1 MGQLQTNQHQHFD
14 VIVVGA
20 GAMGSAAAYHL
31 AQDGQRV
38 LLLEQFQVGHLR
50 GSSHG
55 GSRIIR
61 YTHEDID
68 FTRWMPA
75 TFALWHR
82 LEQES
87 GQSLMQM
94 TNGLYFGLGNDPFLT
109 GAQQA
114 LHMLGFPYRLLTA
127 NDMRKEF
134 PQFQL
139 DDQWLALEQTETG
152 ILAATRCVQ
161 TLVTQAIQ
169 HGATLQE
176 SCKVL
181 AIRAEGEGVAV
192 RYATHGTET
201 EVYANRVVITAGPW
215 VHQLLDP
222 LLGYSLP
229 LTPTHQQVAYFRVE
243 NPELY
248 RIGCC
253 PIHIFFDGNL
263 GAYGFPIYEKPGH
276 VKVAIEL
283 ANIPIDPDQPAVL
296 DQQALQLLS
305 ATVGERLVGVDP
317 EPQWAESC
325 RYTETPNR
333 DFIIDYH
340 PEHPQIIFAS
350 GFSGRGFKHSIAIGR
365 ALADM
370 AQSDPGVYH
379 QEFWLPRFA
388 LKVFAP

>member
-1 MGQLQTNQHQHFD
+1 MQL
-14 VIVVGA
+14 
-20 GAMGSAAAYHL
+20 
-31 AQDGQRV
+31 
-38 LLLEQFQVGHLR
+38 
-50 GSSHG
+50 
-55 GSRIIR
+55 
-61 YTHEDID
+61 
-68 FTRWMPA
+68 
-75 TFALWHR
+75 
-82 LEQES
+82 
-87 GQSLMQM
+87 
-94 TNGLYFGLGNDPFLT
+94 TNGLYFGLGNDPFLIS
-109 GAQQA
+109 AQQA
-114 LHMLGFPYRLLTA
+114 LHTLGFPYRLLTA
-127 NDMRKEF
+127 SDVRREF

-139 DDQWLALEQTETG
+139 EDEWVALEQTETG

-161 TLVTQAIQ
+161 TMIAQAIQ

-181 AIRAEGEGVAV
+181 AIRAAGQGVVV
-192 RYATHGTET
+192 RYATSGAEA

-243 NPELY
+243 QPALY
-248 RIGCC
+248 AIGRC

-263 GAYGFPIYEKPGH
+263 GAYGFPIYEKPGY

-283 ANIPIDPDQPAVL
+283 ANIPIDTDQPATI
-296 DQQALQLLS
+296 DKQALQLLS
-305 ATVGERLVGVDP
+305 AAVAERLVGVDP
-317 EPQWAESC
+317 EPHEAESC

-333 DFIIDYH
+333 DFIVDYH
-340 PEHPQIIFAS
+340 PEHPQIIFAT

-370 AQSDPGVYH
+370 AQSEPGVYH